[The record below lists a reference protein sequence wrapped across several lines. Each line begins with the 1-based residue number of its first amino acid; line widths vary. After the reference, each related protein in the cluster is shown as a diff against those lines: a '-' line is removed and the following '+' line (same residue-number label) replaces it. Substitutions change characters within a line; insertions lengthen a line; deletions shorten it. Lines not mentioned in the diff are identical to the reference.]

1 MTSLMLKLNILIEK
15 LENQKESRLIKDN
28 KLKIE
33 NFIKEL
39 PGIIENIFEQER
51 ELSLQLMNI
60 TINE

>member
-1 MTSLMLKLNILIEK
+1 MLKLNILIEK

-39 PGIIENIFEQER
+39 PGIIENIFEQEK

>member
-1 MTSLMLKLNILIEK
+1 MLKLNILIEK
-15 LENQKESRLIKDN
+15 LENPKESRLIKDN

-39 PGIIENIFEQER
+39 PGIIENIFEQEK

-60 TINE
+60 TINQ

>member
-1 MTSLMLKLNILIEK
+1 MLKLNILIEK